1 MVDTLLG
8 FSVFSGLKNR
18 VVRTSLAK
26 KALSS
31 NSLTATTTGLD
42 RRNSFVLEGNS
53 VSFYGLVNRSSTSIS
68 NGIIEGG
75 GCQLIQVN
83 IYRG

>member
-26 KALSS
+26 KTLSS
-31 NSLTATTTGLD
+31 NSLTTTTTGLD
-42 RRNSFVLEGNS
+42 RRNSFVLEGHS
-53 VSFYGLVNRSSTSIS
+53 VSFYGLVNKTFTSLS
-68 NGIIEGG
+68 KD
-75 GCQLIQVN
+75 LT
-83 IYRG
+83 

>member
-8 FSVFSGLKNR
+8 FSVFSGLKVR
-18 VVRTSLAK
+18 VVRTSLANTM
-26 KALSS
+26 LSS
-31 NSLTATTTGLD
+31 NSLSTTTTGLD
-42 RRNSFVLEGNS
+42 RRTSFVLEGYF
-53 VSFYGLVNRSSTSIS
+53 VSFYGLVNKIFVSIS
-68 NGIIEGG
+68 RDRIKGT